1 METRE
6 LELSKLKISKYF
18 NAIQIDKITIKQ
30 DCSDQVIKNEESAV
44 NHTAH
49 NVYLDGMFQG

>member
-18 NAIQIDKITIKQ
+18 NAIQIDNIMRIIEIKIKI
-30 DCSDQVIKNEESAV
+30 
-44 NHTAH
+44 
-49 NVYLDGMFQG
+49 